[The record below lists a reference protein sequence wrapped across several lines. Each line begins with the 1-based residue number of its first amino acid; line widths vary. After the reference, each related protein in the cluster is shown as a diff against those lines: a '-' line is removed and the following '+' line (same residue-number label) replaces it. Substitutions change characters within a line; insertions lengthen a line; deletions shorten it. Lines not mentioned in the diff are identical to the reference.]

1 MYGLSREVAAVR
13 KDSNSEWREVG
24 GVLRG
29 ERREKRRR
37 VVPGGKGVAK
47 RPETRVPAQNVRGE
61 IRRRMVPAAK
71 AWKKPCVRSPRGKG
85 VGKNW
90 RRVARRRMRGR
101 KNGRVG
107 ARQHVC
113 W

>member
-37 VVPGGKGVAK
+37 VVPGGKGVEK
-47 RPETRVPAQNVRGE
+47 SV
-61 IRRRMVPAAK
+61 
-71 AWKKPCVRSPRGKG
+71 
-85 VGKNW
+85 
-90 RRVARRRMRGR
+90 
-101 KNGRVG
+101 GRVVPG
-107 ARQHVC
+107 TECAEEKREGGGQAARVLVKAVC
-113 W
+113 V